1 MLVTGEAIHVKG
13 QELHGKSL
21 SSSQFCREPKTTAK
35 ILVSQKKREKSQT
48 TRRYILHLMTDKG
61 LVSKIHKD
69 FLQSNKKKVKNLIE
83 KNGQETGTG
92 ISQTRKH
99 K

>member
-1 MLVTGEAIHVKG
+1 MSRGRSYKG
-13 QELHGKSL
+13 NLYLPLNFAVNLKLLQ
-21 SSSQFCREPKTTAK
+21 K
-35 ILVSQKKREKSQT
+35 IVVSQKKREKSQT